1 MTPDWIGVDW
11 GTSNMRAWAMSAD
24 NRALAHAASDKG
36 MGSLS
41 PDAFEDALIAVISPW
56 LSDGRTTQI
65 IACGMVGARQ
75 GWMEAHYSATP
86 TAPIA
91 VSMTKPPT
99 RDTRIAVHI
108 VPGVCQASPADV
120 MRGEETQIAGFI
132 AHSSRDGI
140 ACLPGTHSKWVEI
153 VDGRIVSFYTDM
165 TGELFSLLSTHS
177 VLRHSVA
184 ADGWADEAF
193 TQGVSDGF
201 AAANPLP
208 HLFGLRASS
217 LLTAL
222 SPETAKAR
230 LSGLLIGAELASRQK
245 LWADTKVSLIG
256 APRLSG
262 LYAQALE
269 IVGGNAEVL
278 DADMMTLAG
287 LAAAR
292 AVLEDRI

>member
-56 LSDGRTTQI
+56 LSDGTTTQI

-75 GWMEAHYSATP
+75 GWMEAHYSPTP
-86 TAPIA
+86 TVPIA
-91 VSMTKPPT
+91 ASMITPPT

-140 ACLPGTHSKWVEI
+140 VCLPGTHSKWVEI

-177 VLRHSVA
+177 VLRHSVTT
-184 ADGWADEAF
+184 DGWADGAF
-193 TQGVSDGF
+193 AQGVSDGF

-208 HLFGLRASS
+208 YLFGLRASS
-217 LLTAL
+217 LLTGL

-230 LSGLLIGAELASRQK
+230 LSGLLIGGELASRQE

-262 LYAQALE
+262 LYAQALA